1 MVRYSGDPY
10 WLNAKYPGQC
20 KGCGKP
26 FKKGDRVFRYKDGS
40 VYADECADKAYSD
53 FMAAKQDEE
62 FYNRE
67 Y

>member
-1 MVRYSGDPY
+1 MARYGGDPY
-10 WLNAKYPGQC
+10 WLVAKYAGKC

-40 VYADECADKAYSD
+40 VYADECAEKASAE
-53 FMAAKQDEE
+53 FESAKQDEA